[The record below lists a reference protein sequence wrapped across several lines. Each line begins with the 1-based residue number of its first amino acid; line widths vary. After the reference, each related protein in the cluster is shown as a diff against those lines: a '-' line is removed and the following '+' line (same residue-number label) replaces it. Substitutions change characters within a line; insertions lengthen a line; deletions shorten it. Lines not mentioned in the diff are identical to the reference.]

1 MQHKESRGNMDI
13 DRASFEAFRDLVY
26 GRAGIVLGEG
36 KQALVGSRIGKR
48 MRKLGLESFPEYLD
62 WVKGE
67 GGEEEMIQMLDA
79 ISTNVTSFFREP
91 EHFDFLRQRLGE
103 WSAKGSSGLRIWC
116 AASSSGEEPYT
127 LAMTV
132 LESIP
137 DKVRDAKILA
147 TDISTKV
154 LAIARQGVYPAGRM
168 ESLPP
173 GYAQRFFERVGG
185 KETPAWSARPA
196 LRELLR
202 FARLNLAEPPF
213 PMRGPMDF
221 IFCRNVMIYFDNPV
235 RQRLLSEFH
244 RLLAPGGYLIVGHS
258 ESLTGLTT
266 GFQSVRPSIYRKA
279 P

>member
-1 MQHKESRGNMDI
+1 MEI
-13 DRASFEAFRDLVY
+13 DPASFEAFRDLVY

-48 MRKLGLESFPEYLD
+48 MRQLGLERFPDYLD
-62 WVKGE
+62 WVKGQ
-67 GGEEEMIQMLDA
+67 GGEEEMTQMLDA

-91 EHFDFLRQRLGE
+91 EHFAFLRAQLEE
-103 WSAKGSSGLRIWC
+103 WMAKGGSRLRIWC

-132 LESIP
+132 RESVP
-137 DKVRDAKILA
+137 EGDRDVKILA

-154 LAIARQGVYPAGRM
+154 LAIARAGAYPPGRM

-173 GYAQRFFERVGG
+173 GFAQRYFERVGG
-185 KETPAWSARPA
+185 RETPAWSARPG
-196 LRELLR
+196 LRAMLR
-202 FARLNLAEPPF
+202 FARLNLATPPF

-235 RQRLLSEFH
+235 RKRLLKEFH

-258 ESLTGLTT
+258 ESLTGLTD
-266 GFQSVRPSIYRKA
+266 GFQVIRPSIYRKSA
-279 P
+279 

>member
-1 MQHKESRGNMDI
+1 MDI
-13 DRASFEAFRDLVY
+13 DRDSFDAFRELVY

-48 MRKLGLESFPEYLD
+48 MRQLGLERFPDYLD
-62 WVKGE
+62 WVKGD
-67 GGEEEMIQMLDA
+67 GGEEEMVQLLDA

-91 EHFDFLRQRLGE
+91 EHFEFLAARLAEWRQSGRQR
-103 WSAKGSSGLRIWC
+103 LRIWC
-116 AASSSGEEPYT
+116 AAASSGEEPYT

-132 LESIP
+132 RNADP
-137 DKVRDAKILA
+137 APGCDAKILA

-154 LAIARQGVYPAGRM
+154 LKVAMEGVYPAAKI
-168 ESLPP
+168 EALPA
-173 GYAQRFFERVGG
+173 GFAQRFFERVGG
-185 KETPAWSARPA
+185 RQSPSWSARPE

-202 FARLNLAEPPF
+202 FARLNLALPPF

-235 RQRLLSEFH
+235 RQRLLGEFY

-258 ESLTGLTT
+258 ESLTGLT
-266 GFQSVRPSIYRKA
+266 GDFRVVRPSIYRK
-279 P
+279 PG

>member
-1 MQHKESRGNMDI
+1 MDI
-13 DRASFEAFRDLVY
+13 DRDSFEAFRDLVY

-48 MRKLGLESFPEYLD
+48 MRQLGLERFPDYLD
-62 WVKGE
+62 WVKGD

-91 EHFDFLRQRLGE
+91 EHFDFLRKQLADWAERGE
-103 WSAKGSSGLRIWC
+103 TRLRIWC

-132 LESIP
+132 RESLP
-137 DKVRDAKILA
+137 DSVRDAKILA

-154 LAIARQGVYPAGRM
+154 LSIARKGVYPPARM
-168 ESLPP
+168 ENLPP
-173 GYAQRFFERVGG
+173 GYTQRFFERVGG
-185 KETPAWSARPA
+185 RESPAWSARSS

-258 ESLTGLTT
+258 ESLTGLTV